1 MDKHRPDW
9 LKSALSPSFFMRQRI
24 ASGRDA
30 KRSWH
35 PRMMAARHLSPERI
49 FILSFAGVILTGA
62 FLLWLPFST
71 DKAPLPWVDALF
83 TSASAVCVT
92 GLSTINIGED
102 LSPAGQVVL
111 ILLFQIGGLG
121 ILTFSAVFFVMLG
134 HGLAS
139 KERDIMQSAFL
150 YAPRRDLA
158 HILKFVFLSTFLY
171 EGAGTLL
178 LWARFS
184 QDSPWANALFQAVF
198 HAVSAFNNAGFSL
211 FSDSLVSYQ
220 GDPMVN
226 LTFMGLIVAGGIG
239 FIVHYEL
246 HLRVFGKQR
255 RLSVHSR
262 VVLLASGVLIA
273 GGAVLF
279 FAFEGDRVLKDL
291 PWQNRVLAS
300 LFQSITARTAG
311 FNTVDIG
318 MLANETILLLI
329 ALMFIGASPGST
341 GGGIKTTSASLLF
354 LIMWSRLRGREE
366 VNIFNRTIPRELLQ
380 RTISIILASSLS
392 VCFIVSILLLSA
404 DYGGAPAESRHLFV
418 EYMFETVS
426 AFATVGLSMNLT
438 PGLNTPQKLGII
450 LMMFAGRVGPLTLAF
465 SLARMA
471 SKKSFTYAEEGVMVG

>member
-9 LKSALSPSFFMRQRI
+9 FKFALSPSFFIKQRI
-24 ASGRDA
+24 ASDRGA
-30 KRSWH
+30 KHSWH
-35 PRMMAARHLSPERI
+35 PRMMVARHLSPERI

-62 FLLWLPFST
+62 LLLWLPFSAGR
-71 DKAPLPWVDALF
+71 APIPWVDALF

-92 GLSTINIGED
+92 GLATINVGAD
-102 LSPAGQVVL
+102 LGLAGQVIL

-158 HILKFVFLSTFLY
+158 AILKFVFLSTFLY
-171 EGAGTLL
+171 EGVGTLL

-184 QDSPWANALFQAVF
+184 QDFPWNDALFKAVF
-198 HAVSAFNNAGFSL
+198 HAISAFNNAGFSL
-211 FSDSLVSYQ
+211 FTDNFASYQ
-220 GDPMVN
+220 GDPIVN
-226 LTFMGLIVAGGIG
+226 LTVMGLIVAGGIG

-246 HLRVFGKQR
+246 HLRVFGRQR
-255 RLSVHSR
+255 RLSIHTKM
-262 VVLLASGVLIA
+262 VLVATGVLIA

-279 FAFEGDRVLKDL
+279 FVFENGRILKDL

-300 LFQSITARTAG
+300 LFQSITPRTAG

-318 MLANETILLLI
+318 KLANETILLMI
-329 ALMFIGASPGST
+329 TLMFIGASPGST
-341 GGGIKTTSASLLF
+341 GGGVKTTSASLLF

-392 VCFIVSILLLSA
+392 VCFIMSVLLLSA
-404 DYGGAPAESRHLFV
+404 DHSGPPEGSRHFFV
-418 EYMFETVS
+418 EYIFETVS

-438 PGLNTPQKLGII
+438 PSLNTPQKLGII

-471 SKKSFTYAEEGVMVG
+471 SKNSFTYAEEGVMVG

>member
-9 LKSALSPSFFMRQRI
+9 SKFALNPLAFMKQRI
-24 ASGRDA
+24 ASDRHA

-35 PRMMAARHLSPERI
+35 PRMMVSRHLSPERI

-62 FLLWLPFST
+62 LLLWLPFSAG
-71 DKAPLPWVDALF
+71 KAPIPWVDALF

-92 GLSTINIGED
+92 GLATIDVGED
-102 LSPAGQVVL
+102 FGLAGQVVL
-111 ILLFQIGGLG
+111 ICLFQVGGLG
-121 ILTFSAVFFVMLG
+121 ILTFSAVFFVILG
-134 HGLAS
+134 RGLAS
-139 KERDIMQSAFL
+139 KEHDIMQSVFL

-158 HILKFVFLSTFLY
+158 SILKFIFLSTFLY

-184 QDSPWANALFQAVF
+184 QDFPWGEALYKAAF
-198 HAVSAFNNAGFSL
+198 HAISAFNNCGFSL
-211 FSDSLVSYQ
+211 FSDNFVSYQ
-220 GDPMVN
+220 GDLIVN
-226 LTFMGLIVAGGIG
+226 LTVMGLIVAGGIG

-246 HLRVFGKQR
+246 HMRVFGKQR
-255 RLSVHSR
+255 RLSVHTK
-262 VVLLASGVLIA
+262 VVLLATGVLIA

-279 FAFEGDRVLKDL
+279 FVFENDRILVGL

-300 LFQSITARTAG
+300 LFQSITPRTAG

-318 MLANETILLLI
+318 MLANETILLMI
-329 ALMFIGASPGST
+329 TLMFIGASPGST
-341 GGGIKTTSASLLF
+341 GGGVKTTSASLLF

-366 VNIFNRTIPRELLQ
+366 VNVFNRTIPRELLQ
-380 RTISIILASSLS
+380 RTISIILAASLS
-392 VCFIVSILLLSA
+392 ICFIMSVLLLSA
-404 DYGGAPAESRHLFV
+404 DHSGAPTESRHRFV
-418 EYMFETVS
+418 EYVFETTS

-438 PGLNTPQKLGII
+438 PSLNTPQKLATI

-465 SLARMA
+465 SLARMV